1 MNKLRLFPIAL
12 TALVLGA
19 CSSEDVIDN
28 GGQGPVAPGEKG
40 YVSFAINLP
49 TTAGTR
55 AFDGYSDGTPDEY
68 EVNDATLLL
77 FTGANEAKS
86 TCQGVYSL
94 NVSAFLENPENQ
106 ITSTAKIVREIT
118 KPSDEAGNIY
128 ALVVLNRN
136 NVFTVNAAN
145 NTGTINN
152 NEPIVGK
159 TFEFFY
165 NTAMTLQASALKGT
179 GFFMTNAPLY
189 SKAGGE
195 ADPTDGV
202 VTTLS
207 KVDPDKI
214 RSTEAEALNSPAATV
229 YVERALSK
237 VTLDETNNQLLS
249 GHNENITSYTI
260 AGWVLD
266 NTNNST
272 YLVRNVAPA
281 TSWWGYMNP
290 NTSSSNTSK
299 YRFVDG
305 NPVETDVRLYRTH
318 FGIDPN
324 YDINYN
330 SANFTTVGGSTIDG
344 QNLIAANG
352 TTPAYCLEN
361 TFDVAHMTE
370 KNTTR
375 VIVAAKLTV
384 DGAGNGGDFYLLNNN
399 TSVIYSET
407 SVTDAV
413 KSLWMNYLESNKA
426 AYMKQGTFDE
436 GNVDVTLS
444 SAENGGYL
452 EVTALTLHEPN
463 DFVPADD
470 KDFTDLQKAATAYIP
485 TINDNLKIAYYKGGI
500 AYYPVLIKH
509 FGDSETPW
517 TTDNIQNGNSY
528 PDGNE
533 SASQKWLGRYGVLR
547 NTWYQ
552 LSVTGLRNIGS
563 PEVPEVTDDYDDPGK
578 QYISV
583 DINILPWA
591 VRTQSVEL

>member
-1 MNKLRLFPIAL
+1 MNKLKLFPIAL

-49 TTAGTR
+49 TMAGTR
-55 AFDGYSDGTPDEY
+55 VSYDDGTPNEYDVKNAKLLIFAGNDE
-68 EVNDATLLL
+68 
-77 FTGANEAKS
+77 ANA
-86 TCQGVYSL
+86 TCQGIYDL
-94 NVSAFLENPENQ
+94 NVDAFLNYGTSEDQ
-106 ITSTAKIVREIT
+106 ITSTAQIVQAIT
-118 KPSDEAGNIY
+118 KPTGANLY
-128 ALVVLNRN
+128 ALVVLNTN
-136 NVFTVNAAN
+136 DLISDAMKGKAFSSLYTTS
-145 NTGTINN
+145 NTLEVSNLNGN
-152 NEPIVGK
+152 
-159 TFEFFY
+159 
-165 NTAMTLQASALKGT
+165 

-189 SKAGGE
+189 SKAGGQSNPT
-195 ADPTDGV
+195 ADPAGK

-207 KVDPDKI
+207 SIDANKI
-214 RSTEAEALNSPAATV
+214 YSTETEALNSPAATV

-237 VTLDETNNQLLS
+237 VTLSGSTNNLS
-249 GHNENITSYTI
+249 NGHNEKIISYTI

-266 NTNNST
+266 NTNKST

-290 NTSSSNTSK
+290 NITNTNTSK

-305 NPVETDVRLYRTH
+305 NPVETNVSLYRTH
-318 FGIDPN
+318 FGVDPN
-324 YDINYN
+324 YNIGYN

-375 VIVAAKLTV
+375 VIVAAKLAV

-399 TSVIYSET
+399 TSVIYTQEG
-407 SVTDAV
+407 V
-413 KSLWMNYLESNKA
+413 KKEVKRLWMNYFESIK
-426 AYMKQGTFDE
+426 GTYIKE
-436 GNVDVTLS
+436 GKFTEDNVTVTLS
-444 SAENGGYL
+444 PDANRGYIT
-452 EVTALTLHEPN
+452 VTDVVMSVPETGNIEWKSDQDINTLN
-463 DFVPADD
+463 
-470 KDFTDLQKAATAYIP
+470 QAARDYVS
-485 TINDNLKIAYYKGGI
+485 TINDNLKIAYYKGGV

-509 FGDSETPW
+509 FGDDETPW
-517 TTDNIQNGNSY
+517 STSNIVGGNSY
-528 PDGNE
+528 PDGD
-533 SASQKWLGRYGVLR
+533 ASQKWLGRYGVLR

-552 LSVTGLRNIGS
+552 LNVTGLKNIGS
-563 PEVPEVTDDYDDPGK
+563 PAVPEVTDDYDDPGK

>member
-40 YVSFAINLP
+40 HISLSINLP
-49 TTAGTR
+49 TMAGTR
-55 AFDGYSDGTPDEY
+55 VSYDDGTPNEYDVKNAKLLIFAGNDE
-68 EVNDATLLL
+68 
-77 FTGANEAKS
+77 ANA
-86 TCQGVYSL
+86 TCQGIYDL
-94 NVSAFLENPENQ
+94 NVDAFLNYGTSVDQ
-106 ITSTAKIVREIT
+106 ITSTAQIVQAIT
-118 KPSDEAGNIY
+118 KPTGNNNLY
-128 ALVVLNRN
+128 ALVVLNDN
-136 NVFTVNAAN
+136 SLVTNDM
-145 NTGTINN
+145 INK
-152 NEPIVGK
+152 PFSSLYTTSK
-159 TFEFFY
+159 TL
-165 NTAMTLQASALKGT
+165 NASALKEN

-189 SKAGGE
+189 SKAGGQS
-195 ADPTDGV
+195 DPTAAPAGK

-207 KVDPDKI
+207 SIDANKI
-214 RSTEAEALNSPAATV
+214 YSTETEALNSPAATV

-237 VTLDETNNQLLS
+237 VTLS
-249 GHNENITSYTI
+249 GPTTTTLPESGANANIASYTI

-266 NTNNST
+266 NTNKST

-281 TSWWGYMNP
+281 TSWWGYKNP
-290 NTSSSNTSK
+290 NTSDNNQ
-299 YRFVDG
+299 YRFVDKD
-305 NPVETDVRLYRTH
+305 PVETGVNLYRTH

-324 YDINYN
+324 YNINYN

-384 DGAGNGGDFYLLNNN
+384 NGAESGGDFYLLNNN
-399 TSVIYSET
+399 TSVIYTQEG
-407 SVTDAV
+407 V
-413 KSLWMNYLESNKA
+413 KKEVKRLWMNYLESIK
-426 AYMKQGTFDE
+426 GTYIKKGKFTED
-436 GNVDVTLS
+436 NVTVTLS
-444 SAENGGYL
+444 PDANRGYITVTNVEMSEPGGI
-452 EVTALTLHEPN
+452 EWQTDQDINTLN
-463 DFVPADD
+463 
-470 KDFTDLQKAATAYIP
+470 QAARNYVS
-485 TINDNLKIAYYKGGI
+485 TINDNLKIAYYKGGV

-509 FGDSETPW
+509 FGDVETPW
-517 TTDNIQNGNSY
+517 STSNIVGGNSY
-528 PDGNE
+528 PDGD
-533 SASQKWLGRYGVLR
+533 ASQKWLGRYGVLR

-552 LSVTGLRNIGS
+552 LNVTGLKNIGS
-563 PEVPEVTDDYDDPGK
+563 PAVPEVTDDYDDPGK

-591 VRTQSVEL
+591 VRSQSVEL

>member
-12 TALVLGA
+12 IALVLGA
-19 CSSEDVIDN
+19 CSSEDVMDN

-40 YVSFAINLP
+40 YVSFSINLP

-55 AFDGYSDGTPDEY
+55 VSYADGTPNEY
-68 EVNDATLLL
+68 EVKNAKLLI
-77 FTGANEAKS
+77 FAGNEEAS
-86 TCQGVYSL
+86 ATCQGIYDLKVD
-94 NVSAFLENPENQ
+94 AFLNYGTSVDQ
-106 ITSTAKIVREIT
+106 ITSTAQIVQAIT
-118 KPSDEAGNIY
+118 KPTGNNNLY
-128 ALVVLNRN
+128 ALVVLNDN
-136 NVFTVNAAN
+136 SLVTNDM
-145 NTGTINN
+145 INK
-152 NEPIVGK
+152 PFSSLYTTSK
-159 TFEFFY
+159 TL
-165 NTAMTLQASALKGT
+165 NASALKEN

-189 SKAGGE
+189 SKAGGQSNPT
-195 ADPTDGV
+195 ADPAGK

-207 KVDPDKI
+207 SIDANKI
-214 RSTEAEALNSPAATV
+214 YSTETEALNSPAATV

-237 VTLDETNNQLLS
+237 VTLS
-249 GHNENITSYTI
+249 GPTTTTLPESGANANIASYTI

-290 NTSSSNTSK
+290 NITNTNTSK

-305 NPVETDVRLYRTH
+305 NPVETNVSLYRTH
-318 FGIDPN
+318 FGVDPN
-324 YDINYN
+324 YNIGYN

-384 DGAGNGGDFYLLNNN
+384 DDAEEGGDFYLLNNN
-399 TSVIYSET
+399 TSVIYTQEG
-407 SVTDAV
+407 V
-413 KSLWMNYLESNKA
+413 KKEVKRLWMNYFESIK
-426 AYMKQGTFDE
+426 GTYISKGEFTE
-436 GNVDVTLS
+436 NNVTVTLS
-444 SAENGGYL
+444 PDANRGYIT
-452 EVTALTLHEPN
+452 VT
-463 DFVPADD
+463 DVVMSVPAAGIEWQLGQSIS
-470 KDFTDLQKAATAYIP
+470 TLNEAAQKYVSI
-485 TINDNLKIAYYKGGI
+485 INKNLKIAYYKGGV

-509 FGDSETPW
+509 FGDDETPW
-517 TTDNIQNGNSY
+517 STSNIVGGNSY
-528 PDGNE
+528 PDGD
-533 SASQKWLGRYGVLR
+533 ASQKWLGRYGVLR

-552 LSVTGLRNIGS
+552 LNVTGLKNIGS
-563 PEVPEVTDDYDDPGK
+563 PAVPEVTDDYDDPGK

>member
-40 YVSFAINLP
+40 YISFSINLP
-49 TTAGTR
+49 TMAGTR
-55 AFDGYSDGTPDEY
+55 AFDGYSDGTPNEYDVKNAKLLIFAGNDE
-68 EVNDATLLL
+68 
-77 FTGANEAKS
+77 ANA
-86 TCQGVYSL
+86 TCQGIYDL
-94 NVSAFLENPENQ
+94 NVGAFLNYGTSVDQ
-106 ITSTAKIVREIT
+106 ITSTAQIVQAIT
-118 KPSDEAGNIY
+118 KPTGNNNLY
-128 ALVVLNRN
+128 ALVVLNDN
-136 NVFTVNAAN
+136 GLVE
-145 NTGTINN
+145 
-152 NEPIVGK
+152 NEGSESWIGK
-159 TFEFFY
+159 SFSSLYT
-165 NTAMTLQASALKGT
+165 TSKTLNASALKDN

-189 SKAGGE
+189 SKAGGQS
-195 ADPTDGV
+195 DPTAEPAGK

-207 KVDPDKI
+207 SIDANKI
-214 RSTEAEALNSPAATV
+214 YSTETEALNSPAATV

-237 VTLDETNNQLLS
+237 VTLSGSTNLS
-249 GHNENITSYTI
+249 NGHNEKITSYTI

-266 NTNNST
+266 NTNKST

-324 YDINYN
+324 YNIDYN

-399 TSVIYSET
+399 TSVIYNEIG
-407 SVTDAV
+407 VEDAV
-413 KSLWMNYLESNKA
+413 KNLWMNYLESIKA
-426 AYMKQGTFDE
+426 GYIKEGTLKPD
-436 GNVDVTLS
+436 NVKVTLS
-444 SAENGGYL
+444 SDAKEGYRT
-452 EVTALTLHEPN
+452 VTALTLTQPSDFEPV
-463 DFVPADD
+463 DGKSFA
-470 KDFTDLQKAATAYIP
+470 DLQAAATSYIT
-485 TINDNLKIAYYKGGI
+485 TINKNLKIAYYKGGI

-591 VRTQSVEL
+591 VRTQNVEL

>member
-40 YVSFAINLP
+40 YVSFSINLP
-49 TTAGTR
+49 TMAGTR
-55 AFDGYSDGTPDEY
+55 AFDGYSDGTPNEYDVKNAKLLIFAGNDE
-68 EVNDATLLL
+68 
-77 FTGANEAKS
+77 ANA
-86 TCQGVYSL
+86 TCQGIYDL
-94 NVSAFLENPENQ
+94 NVGAFLNNGTSTDQ
-106 ITSTAKIVREIT
+106 ITSTAQIVQAIT
-118 KPSDEAGNIY
+118 KPTGANLY
-128 ALVVLNRN
+128 ALVVLNPN
-136 NVFTVNAAN
+136 GLISNDM
-145 NTGTINN
+145 
-152 NEPIVGK
+152 EGK
-159 TFEFFY
+159 AFSSLYT
-165 NTAMTLQASALKGT
+165 TPKTLNDASTLKEN

-189 SKAGGE
+189 SKAGGNS
-195 ADPTDGV
+195 DPTAGLAGK

-207 KVDPDKI
+207 SIDANKI
-214 RSTEAEALNSPAATV
+214 YSTETEALNSPAATV

-237 VTLDETNNQLLS
+237 VTLS
-249 GHNENITSYTI
+249 GSTTTTLPESGANANIASYTI

-266 NTNNST
+266 NTNKST

-281 TSWWGYMNP
+281 TSWWGYKNP
-290 NTSSSNTSK
+290 NTSDNNQ
-299 YRFVDG
+299 YRFVDKD
-305 NPVETDVRLYRTH
+305 PVETGVNLYRTH

-324 YDINYN
+324 YNINYN

-361 TFDVAHMTE
+361 TFDVTHMTE

-399 TSVIYSET
+399 TSVIYNEIG
-407 SVTDAV
+407 VEDAV
-413 KSLWMNYLESNKA
+413 KNLWMNYLESIKA
-426 AYMKQGTFDE
+426 GYIKEGTLKPD
-436 GNVDVTLS
+436 NVKVTLS
-444 SAENGGYL
+444 SDAKEGYRT
-452 EVTALTLHEPN
+452 VTALTLTQPSDFEPV
-463 DFVPADD
+463 DGKSFA
-470 KDFTDLQKAATAYIP
+470 DLQAAATSYIT
-485 TINDNLKIAYYKGGI
+485 TINNNLKIAYYKGGI

-509 FGDSETPW
+509 FGDVETPW
-517 TTDNIQNGNSY
+517 STSNIVGGNSY
-528 PDGNE
+528 PDGD
-533 SASQKWLGRYGVLR
+533 ASQKWLGRYGVLR

-552 LSVTGLRNIGS
+552 LNVTGLKNIGS
-563 PEVPEVTDDYDDPGK
+563 PAVPEVTDDYDDPGK

-591 VRTQSVEL
+591 VRTQNVEL

>member
-12 TALVLGA
+12 IALVLGA
-19 CSSEDVIDN
+19 CSSEDVMDN

-40 YVSFAINLP
+40 YVSFSINLP

-55 AFDGYSDGTPDEY
+55 VSYADGTPNEY
-68 EVNDATLLL
+68 EVKNAKLLI
-77 FTGANEAKS
+77 FAGNEEAS
-86 TCQGVYSL
+86 ATCQGIYDL
-94 NVSAFLENPENQ
+94 NVGSFLNNPESQ
-106 ITSTAKIVREIT
+106 ITSTAQIVQAIT
-118 KPSDEAGNIY
+118 KPTGANLY
-128 ALVVLNRN
+128 ALVVLNPN
-136 NVFTVNAAN
+136 DLISDAMK
-145 NTGTINN
+145 
-152 NEPIVGK
+152 GK
-159 TFEFFY
+159 AFSSLYT
-165 NTAMTLQASALKGT
+165 TSKTLNASALKDN

-189 SKAGGE
+189 SKAGGQS
-195 ADPTDGV
+195 DPTAEPAGK

-207 KVDPDKI
+207 SIDANKI
-214 RSTEAEALNSPAATV
+214 YSTETEALNSPAATV

-237 VTLDETNNQLLS
+237 VTLSGSTNLS
-249 GHNENITSYTI
+249 NGHNEKITSYTI

-266 NTNNST
+266 NTNKST

-324 YDINYN
+324 YNIDYN

-399 TSVIYSET
+399 TSVIYNEIG
-407 SVTDAV
+407 VEDAV
-413 KSLWMNYLESNKA
+413 KNLWMNYLESIKA
-426 AYMKQGTFDE
+426 GYIKEGTLKPD
-436 GNVDVTLS
+436 NVKVTLS
-444 SAENGGYL
+444 SDAKEGYRT
-452 EVTALTLHEPN
+452 VTALTLTQPFDFEPV
-463 DFVPADD
+463 DGKSFA
-470 KDFTDLQKAATAYIP
+470 DLQAAATSYIT
-485 TINDNLKIAYYKGGI
+485 TINKNLKIAYYKGGI

-591 VRTQSVEL
+591 VRTQNVEL